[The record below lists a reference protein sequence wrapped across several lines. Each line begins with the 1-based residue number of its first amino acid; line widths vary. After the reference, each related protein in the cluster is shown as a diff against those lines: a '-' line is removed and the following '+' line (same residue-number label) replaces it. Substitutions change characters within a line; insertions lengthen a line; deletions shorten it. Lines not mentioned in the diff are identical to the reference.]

1 MKFSIKDFFSKCER
15 TPEQLQ
21 ICSYLLK
28 KSLLDFF
35 SKYEQICYLVKL
47 TDQINQA
54 IFDFLLSPG
63 LFKIQNKEY
72 GIV

>member
-15 TPEQLQ
+15 TPQQLQ

-47 TDQINQA
+47 TDQIFNQMTKSSNFQFFA
-54 IFDFLLSPG
+54 VTRSV
-63 LFKIQNKEY
+63 QNTE
-72 GIV
+72 